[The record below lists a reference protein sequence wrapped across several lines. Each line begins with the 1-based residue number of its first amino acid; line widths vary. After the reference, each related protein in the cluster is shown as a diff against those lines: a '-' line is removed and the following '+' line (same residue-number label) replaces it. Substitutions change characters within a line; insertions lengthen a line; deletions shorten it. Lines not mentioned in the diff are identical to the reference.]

1 VKTVKTD
8 KSGKSL
14 NVLVDSKQ
22 SGWKFPDGFATQ
34 ASGDGTKT
42 YYAIPVEYTLLE
54 PADASRTLADIV
66 ADYGDERGVETR
78 PRRPCQVSLSRE
90 EGRSH
95 DATGYHVADADCYRR
110 AEGCVQR
117 DRRPCQ
123 GCCVCRRA
131 DGRINP
137 LRSTGPPPC
146 SDLLP

>member
-66 ADYGDERGVETR
+66 ADYKALGIDDPIAEMNAGLKLAQGDLAKSPYRVKKAGATML
-78 PRRPCQVSLSRE
+78 QVITWLTQT
-90 EGRSH
+90 
-95 DATGYHVADADCYRR
+95 ATDEQKAAFNAIGDPVKAAAYVAEQM
-110 AEGCVQR
+110 AE
-117 DRRPCQ
+117 
-123 GCCVCRRA
+123 
-131 DGRINP
+131 
-137 LRSTGPPPC
+137 
-146 SDLLP
+146 